1 MGGPSSPRQVPCLA
15 TFTQPI
21 GSTVHS
27 LKPIFLGLSITLIA
41 LGLAYLGLGARGVAH
56 HEPRAVV
63 LVGVGAG
70 AVLVG
75 AALWRLVR
83 RMRDER

>member
-1 MGGPSSPRQVPCLA
+1 
-15 TFTQPI
+15 
-21 GSTVHS
+21 

-41 LGLAYLGLGARGVAH
+41 LGLAYLGLGARGVAQ

-63 LVGVGAG
+63 LVGLGAG